1 MASKFIK
8 KVQVREWDC
17 LAKKGD
23 CSRTGGEGREAAVVV
38 VGIERMVGARSVSMG
53 ATTGLEFASCDL
65 CGSLGKAGAPCLSPG
80 LDVLEGAFE
89 LGLLWP

>member
-8 KVQVREWDC
+8 KVQVRGWGH

-23 CSRTGGEGREAAVVV
+23 CSRTGGEGREAAAA

-65 CGSLGKAGAPCLSPG
+65 CGSLGKAGTPCLS
-80 LDVLEGAFE
+80 
-89 LGLLWP
+89 LL